1 MNKFFKI
8 CYLLILCLVISLPL
22 ASSAASLF
30 FDSTGGTISAGDS
43 IIINVRLNTES
54 ASINTVDGEIAL
66 ALNGKRL
73 TIREF
78 SLANSALA
86 IWPLRPSLS
95 QDGKSISFV
104 GGLPGGLV
112 ATDAVLFKIV
122 LTPEEA
128 GDLFINPVTFSA
140 YLNDGKGTPVS
151 VSKQALTI
159 SVAKPVKGSLPK
171 DNWQDLL
178 VADNTPPEPFV
189 INLYQDPETNDG
201 QKFIDFYATDNQ
213 TGVAYYEVLEGD
225 LAPVRS
231 GSPYTLQNQL
241 APLPLKI
248 SVIAHDKAGNLRTVA
263 YTADEDKPSALTD
276 ITNNITSAI
285 DEGSPLVG
293 RIIIVGSL
301 LLIIAI
307 AWLIICF
314 IISSKHKKQQPNHDK
329 DK

>member
-1 MNKFFKI
+1 MIK
-8 CYLLILCLVISLPL
+8 LIEQYP
-22 ASSAASLF
+22 
-30 FDSTGGTISAGDS
+30 GS
-43 IIINVRLNTES
+43 IILVWKLDRLARNPVDEGKIKWLLQNKIISKIITPDRIYCPEDNALIASVEFGMANQYILDLSKNVRRGIKAKLEK
-54 ASINTVDGEIAL
+54 G
-66 ALNGKRL
+66 G
-73 TIREF
+73 
-78 SLANSALA
+78 
-86 IWPLRPSLS
+86 WPNFAPI
-95 QDGKSISFV
+95 G
-104 GGLPGGLV
+104 
-112 ATDAVLFKIV
+112 
-122 LTPEEA
+122 
-128 GDLFINPVTFSA
+128 

-231 GSPYTLQNQL
+231 GSPYILQNQL

-307 AWLIICF
+307 AWLIIWF